1 MTMPIVDS
9 IVELVG
15 NTPLIRLSKKVADG
29 EAEIVAKA
37 EFFNP
42 MASVK
47 DRIGANMVADAEQ
60 RGILKEDS
68 VIVEPTSG
76 NTGIA
81 LAYVCACKG
90 YDLILTMP
98 DMMSFERRTL
108 LKALGAEL
116 VLTPGALGMHGAVER
131 ARSIVAEDDRAI
143 MLHQFENPANPAIHS
158 ETTALEIWEDTQGK
172 IDAIVTGVGT
182 GGTITGV
189 ARVLKEKNPDFVAIA
204 VEPEGSPVLSGGC
217 AGPHKIQ
224 GIGAGF
230 VPDILDRDLIDE
242 VVSVGDDEAMDMAR
256 RLGCQEGLLVG
267 ISSGANVAGAVRVGR
282 RPEFAGKRIVT
293 MLCDSGERYLSTP
306 LFRDL

>member
-1 MTMPIVDS
+1 MPIYDN

-15 NTPLIRLSKKVADG
+15 KTPLIRLSREFVDG
-29 EAEIVAKA
+29 GAEVLGKA

-47 DRIGANMVADAEQ
+47 DRVGANMIADAEE
-60 RGILKEDS
+60 RGVLDEDS

-81 LAYVCACKG
+81 LAYICASKG
-90 YDLILTMP
+90 YELVLTMP

-116 VLTPGALGMHGAVER
+116 VLTPGALGMHGAVEK
-131 ARSIVAEDDRAI
+131 AQELVGSNENAL
-143 MLHQFENPANPAIHS
+143 MLQQFQNPANPAIHA
-158 ETTALEIWEDTQGK
+158 ETTALEIWECTEGEV
-172 IDAIVTGVGT
+172 DAIVTGVGT

-189 ARVLKEKNPDFVAIA
+189 ATVLKEKNPDFQAIA
-204 VEPEGSPVLSGGC
+204 IEPSGSAVLSGG
-217 AGPHKIQ
+217 APGPHRIQ

-230 VPDILDRDLIDE
+230 VPDILQRDLIDE
-242 VVSVGDDEAMDMAR
+242 VITVDDDEAMSTAR
-256 RLGCQEGLLVG
+256 RLGTEEGLLVG
-267 ISSGANVAGAVRVGR
+267 ISAGANVAGALRVAR
-282 RPEFAGKRIVT
+282 RPEFEAKRIVT

-306 LFRDL
+306 LFRNL

>member
-1 MTMPIVDS
+1 MAIVDS

-15 NTPLIRLSKKVADG
+15 KTPIVRLSPEFVG
-29 EAEIVAKA
+29 GGAEVLAKA

-42 MASVK
+42 MASIK
-47 DRIGANMVADAEQ
+47 DRIGANMVADAER
-60 RGILKEDS
+60 RGILDEES
-68 VIVEPTSG
+68 RIVEPTSG

-81 LAYVCACKG
+81 LAYVCASKG

-131 ARSIVAEDDRAI
+131 ARSIVAEDDNAV
-143 MLHQFENPANPAIHS
+143 MLHQFENPANPEIHS
-158 ETTALEIWEDTQGK
+158 ETTALEIWEDTGGD

-189 ARVLKEKNPDFVAIA
+189 TRVLKEKNPDFCAIA
-204 VEPEGSPVLSGGC
+204 VEPAGSPVLSGG
-217 AGPHKIQ
+217 APGPHKIQ

-242 VVSVGDDEAMDMAR
+242 IVAVDDDEAMEMAR
-256 RLGCQEGLLVG
+256 RLGCEEGLLVG
-267 ISSGANVAGAVRVGR
+267 ISSGANVAGALKIAR
-282 RPEFAGKRIVT
+282 RPEFEGKRIITV
-293 MLCDSGERYLSTP
+293 LCDSGERYLSTP